1 MSGRDQVRISGFGGQ
16 GVVLLGLLLG
26 EAGGILGKNVA
37 GANSYGAQARGSGCK
52 SEVVFSNEPIDFPH
66 VVKADY
72 FIAMSQGSY
81 DLYCATVAPGGLII
95 YDASQVRPTKELHV
109 RQAGIP
115 ATDTAI
121 SRLNDKQAANMVLLG
136 ALVEMSDLV
145 SSESIEKAMERHVAE
160 RFRAQNLRAFEIGR
174 ELARRDRG

>member
-1 MSGRDQVRISGFGGQ
+1 MSGRDQIRISGFGGQ

-52 SEVVFSNEPIDFPH
+52 SEVVFSDEPIDFPH

-72 FIAMSQGSY
+72 FIAMSQGAY
-81 DLYCATVAPGGLII
+81 DLYRSSVAPGGLII
-95 YDASQVRPTKELHV
+95 YDESQVRPKEDLPV
-109 RQAGIP
+109 RQAGIA

-121 SRLNDKQAANMVLLG
+121 AQLNDKQAANMVLLG

-145 SSESIEKAMERHVAE
+145 SSASIEKAMERHVAE
-160 RFRAQNLRAFEIGR
+160 RFRAQNLRAFEAGR